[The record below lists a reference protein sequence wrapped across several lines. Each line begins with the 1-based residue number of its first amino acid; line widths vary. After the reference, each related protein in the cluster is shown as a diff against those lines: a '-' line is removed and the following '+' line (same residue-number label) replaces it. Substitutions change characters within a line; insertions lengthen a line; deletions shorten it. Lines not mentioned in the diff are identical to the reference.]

1 MKNFYLLIII
11 SAILI
16 LTFNIYL
23 SIVIRKFIFLTKIR
37 NSLIYLV
44 SSLFLF
50 IFLDFYVYKFLGHGF
65 PSSISEE
72 LYERAPSPYDM
83 FAGKPNYN
91 DHNSD
96 GFRGNEFV
104 NYEKDTLQIA
114 FFGGSTG
121 YNGNPPI
128 SNIIQKNLE
137 PKFKV
142 KTYNFSS
149 VSSNHNQHLHRLL
162 KYSNLKFDLV
172 IFYGG
177 FNETIQ
183 TYLYDPRP
191 GFPFNYWIRNELDK
205 INYLLLK
212 YSSIYAEYE
221 KYTGKISNLH
231 NIKKDVNYLD
241 DVWLDKL
248 IYNYEQ
254 TLLKANSLSKNF
266 INSNLCQS
274 TNFVAFL
281 QPISKLKSDNFSK
294 KIISKINEHFIN
306 KEILIDLSN
315 LVDESVFK
323 DSVHINQDAKFII
336 SDFITEYINKNF
348 LDNCN

>member
-11 SAILI
+11 STILI

-23 SIVIRKFIFLTKIR
+23 SIAIKKINFLQKIR
-37 NSLIYLV
+37 NSTIYIIF
-44 SSLFLF
+44 SLFIF
-50 IFLDFYVYKFLGHGF
+50 IFLDFYVYKIFGHGF

-72 LYERAPSPYDM
+72 VYERAPSPYDM
-83 FAGKPNYN
+83 FSGKPNYK
-91 DHNSD
+91 DHNND
-96 GFRGNEFV
+96 GFRGIEFI
-104 NYEKDTLQIA
+104 NHKKDTFQIA

-121 YNGNPPI
+121 YNGNPTI
-128 SNIIQKNLE
+128 ADIIQKNLAK
-137 PKFKV
+137 KFKV

-162 KYSNLKFDLV
+162 KYSNLRFDLV

-191 GFPFNYWIRNELDK
+191 GYPFNFWVRNELDK

-221 KYTGKISNLH
+221 KYTGKISNLN
-231 NIKKDVNYLD
+231 NIKNDINYLD
-241 DVWLDKL
+241 EVWLDRL
-248 IYNYEQ
+248 ILNYEEILIKSK
-254 TLLKANSLSKNF
+254 LLSNNF
-266 INSNLCQS
+266 IKSNHCRS

-281 QPISKLKSDNFSK
+281 QPISKQRSDDFSK
-294 KIISKINEHFIN
+294 QIIHKIKQHFEN
-306 KEILIDLSN
+306 KDILIDLSD
-315 LVDESVFK
+315 LVDENVFK
-323 DSVHINQDAKFII
+323 DSVHVNQNAKFVI
-336 SDFITEYINKNF
+336 SDYITKYISKNF
-348 LDNCN
+348 LNDCI